1 MILLLAGAILT
12 TATPAATPYEVV
24 RAGDRAMACPQLI
37 AEINDINRQLQEQ
50 QVRQTTSMS
59 RATSGMMRGAGMGA
73 GDMVLGSVAGLV
85 PFGGTVLSMGRQA
98 QMAAS
103 RQKMTDQMEVMQRE
117 AMEMM
122 PVRERLDHLMELY
135 DAKTC

>member
-1 MILLLAGAILT
+1 
-12 TATPAATPYEVV
+12 
-24 RAGDRAMACPQLI
+24 
-37 AEINDINRQLQEQ
+37 
-50 QVRQTTSMS
+50 
-59 RATSGMMRGAGMGA
+59 
-73 GDMVLGSVAGLV
+73 MVLGSVAGFV

-135 DAKTC
+135 EAKTC